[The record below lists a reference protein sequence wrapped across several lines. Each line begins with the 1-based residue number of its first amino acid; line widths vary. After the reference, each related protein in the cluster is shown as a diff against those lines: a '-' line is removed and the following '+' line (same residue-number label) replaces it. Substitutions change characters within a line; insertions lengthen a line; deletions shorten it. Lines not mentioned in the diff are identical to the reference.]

1 MKMIQKITAL
11 DFETANYFRG
21 SICAA
26 GVAVI
31 EDGCITGTK
40 RWLIKPHNKCGV
52 FIPEFIKIHSITPD
66 MVKDAPSFVEIF
78 PELRIYLE
86 GAVVIAHNSSFDMT
100 ALRDVLTL
108 YSMEFPEFEYGCTM
122 ELSKK
127 VWKKISGYSLD
138 KVCSALNHSF
148 NHHDAL
154 EDAVACAH
162 ILLGAAKE
170 LGDVRKVMDIMDRGK
185 IFPGQPHLMSRIY
198 AANNFGEQVD
208 IKTIKPGVE
217 KFDETNPLFEKKVVF
232 TGTISMPR
240 QEAMQ
245 AAVDL
250 GARLGNSVTLD
261 TDFLVT
267 GERDSKFLVKGKIE
281 SSKTKKAVEYAA
293 RGSAIKVI
301 NESQFMA
308 LIGR

>member
-1 MKMIQKITAL
+1 MNTTPKITAL

-31 EDGCITGTK
+31 EDGRIGATK
-40 RWLIKPHNKCGV
+40 RWLIKPGNKCSA

-66 MVKDAPSFVEIF
+66 TVKNAPSFVEIF
-78 PELRIYLE
+78 PELRQYLE

-108 YSMEFPEFEYGCTM
+108 YSVEFPEFQYGCTLK
-122 ELSKK
+122 LSKK
-127 VWKKISGYSLD
+127 VWKNMAGYSLD

-154 EDAVACAH
+154 EDAVACAQ
-162 ILLGAAKE
+162 IFLGAVKE
-170 LGDVRKVMDIMDRGK
+170 LGDVRKALHIMDMNK
-185 IFPGQPHLMSRIY
+185 IFPGQPHAMGRIY
-198 AANNFGEQVD
+198 AANGFGERVD
-208 IKTIKPGVE
+208 IRSIKPGVE
-217 KFDETNPLFEKKVVF
+217 KFDETNPLFGKKVVF
-232 TGTISMPR
+232 TGTLSMPR

-245 AAVDL
+245 EAVDL
-250 GARLGNSVTLD
+250 GARLGNSVTRD

-267 GERDSKFLVKGKIE
+267 GERDARFMAKGIIE
-281 SSKTKKAVEYAA
+281 SAKTKKAGEYAA
-293 RGSAIKVI
+293 GGSAIKVI
-301 NESQFMA
+301 NEAQFMA